1 MSGGF
6 MADAPELTPAAPGEL
21 KFSVI
26 VPAYNEEA
34 VIEKTLV
41 DLCDYLSAEG
51 FRYEVLVVD
60 DASADRTSEIVA
72 QVARTRP
79 EVIGVRNDGANGYG
93 YAIRR
98 GLEVYSGDAMVI
110 VTADGADAPK
120 DVAAYFRKIEEGY
133 DCAFGSRFMPGA
145 TVSGY
150 PRFKLFMNRIA
161 NWLISVFVGKKYN
174 DFTNGFKCYRRHVI
188 DSMQPLVTGQFN
200 ITIELAVKATL
211 GGWRYAVAPNDWTE
225 RDAGA
230 SSFKIFKLIKPYA
243 ATFIYCLTQDYLK
256 KVKR

>member
-1 MSGGF
+1 
-6 MADAPELTPAAPGEL
+6 MADAPDLTPAAPCEL
-21 KFSVI
+21 KFSII

-41 DLCDYLSAEG
+41 DLCDYLAAEK
-51 FRYEVLVVD
+51 FHFEVIVVD
-60 DASADRTSEIVA
+60 DASADKTGEIVA
-72 QVARTRP
+72 QLAQTRP
-79 EVIGVRNDGANGYG
+79 QVIGARNDGPNGYG

-98 GLEVYSGDAMVI
+98 GLDVYTGDAMVI

-161 NWLISVFVGKKYN
+161 NGLISLIVGRKYN
-174 DFTNGFKCYRRHVI
+174 DFTNGFKCYRRHVV
-188 DSMQPLVTGQFN
+188 DAMQPLVTGQ
-200 ITIELAVKATL
+200 
-211 GGWRYAVAPNDWTE
+211 
-225 RDAGA
+225 
-230 SSFKIFKLIKPYA
+230 
-243 ATFIYCLTQDYLK
+243 
-256 KVKR
+256 